1 MAGFDGEKLGRWS
14 LRVGAAY
21 CAVLGSVAAL
31 AAAPLARWVA
41 LPEAVLALA
50 GAGAGAVVVVWAGL
64 VLWLLSRVPLRW
76 ALRLVMAV
84 NVVAAGVVAVV
95 ALRALSETAG
105 GVWGSGSGLRFVCGF
120 QSFLRPSV
128 IVVPVRGS
136 GRRVC
141 LSAAGFRVHNPA
153 APQASSTPASQNK
166 DKGQIKSK
174 IKSHRQDQSQGL

>member
-50 GAGAGAVVVVWAGL
+50 GAGAGAGAVVVVWAGL

-95 ALRALSETAG
+95 ALRALSE
-105 GVWGSGSGLRFVCGF
+105 
-120 QSFLRPSV
+120 
-128 IVVPVRGS
+128 
-136 GRRVC
+136 
-141 LSAAGFRVHNPA
+141 
-153 APQASSTPASQNK
+153 
-166 DKGQIKSK
+166 
-174 IKSHRQDQSQGL
+174 